1 MQTRGALFPSTV
13 VFFNLHRTFGVEGD
27 TQGINDIDIR
37 SVIFY
42 IQRSIRTAE
51 DTATEIVLIQ
61 SLAHGG
67 CILRLE
73 IIYIHASVAYI
84 IKGLLQTVVSIE
96 TQLLI
101 FGNNLVEIR
110 VEVDGIIVQL
120 RHRHKM
126 FTDKFRPHV
135 VF

>member
-1 MQTRGALFPSTV
+1 MNV
-13 VFFNLHRTFGVEGD
+13 
-27 TQGINDIDIR
+27 
-37 SVIFY
+37 
-42 IQRSIRTAE
+42 
-51 DTATEIVLIQ
+51 
-61 SLAHGG
+61 
-67 CILRLE
+67 
-73 IIYIHASVAYI
+73 HAGVAYI
-84 IKGLLQTVVSIE
+84 IKGLFQTVVSIE

-110 VEVDGIIVQL
+110 VEVDGIVVQL